1 MSSSEFQFRL
11 PAGIDADSFLRNY
24 WQRRPLLMRAAMPV
38 DCFTLGADELAGL
51 ACEPDFE
58 SRLIVERGHRDWQ
71 IRHGPFDEADF
82 SRLPESG
89 WTLLVQDV
97 DKFLPEV
104 ACLIDSF
111 DFVPRWRVD
120 DIMISYA
127 SDQGGVGPH
136 TDDYDV
142 FLMQAGGRRR
152 WRISEKDY
160 SDADLLPG
168 LEQRILAHF
177 ETEQEWVLQPGDVLY
192 LPPGVAHWGI
202 AEGECMTYS
211 LGFRTPNQQELAA
224 DWYQHLV
231 SLCGVR
237 RLRDPDDLPGH
248 GPSQLT
254 KGVHTLAAD
263 LLSALPD
270 TQSDDF
276 RIWLGRY
283 LTEPKPQFQIM
294 PPARQ
299 WTDADLADWVSR
311 GGDLRRHPFARLA
324 WQRLSETELVLFYQ
338 GEDLRLAGMLKDAVS
353 LIAERRR
360 IDNRATAALLAA
372 TPEFSDPLLQLLNQG
387 IIEPAETA

>member
-1 MSSSEFQFRL
+1 
-11 PAGIDADSFLRNY
+11 
-24 WQRRPLLMRAAMPV
+24 MRAAMPV
-38 DCFTLGADELAGL
+38 DCFSLGADELAGL
-51 ACEPDFE
+51 ACEPEFE
-58 SRLIVERGHRDWQ
+58 SRLIVERGDRDWQ

-82 SRLPESG
+82 SGLPESN

-104 ACLIDSF
+104 ARLIDSF
-111 DFVPRWRVD
+111 DFVPTWRVD
-120 DIMISYA
+120 DLMITYA
-127 SDQGGVGPH
+127 RDQGGVGPH

-142 FLMQAGGRRR
+142 FMKQTEGRRR
-152 WRISEKDY
+152 WRISEKHY
-160 SDADLLPG
+160 TDADLLPD

-177 ETEQEWVLQPGDVLY
+177 ETEQEWVLEPGDVLY
-192 LPPGVAHWGI
+192 LPPGVGHWGI

-254 KGVHTLAAD
+254 EGVHTLAAN
-263 LLSALPD
+263 LLSTLPD
-270 TQSDDF
+270 TRSDDF

-299 WTDADLADWVSR
+299 WTNADLADWIAR
-311 GGDLRRHPFARLA
+311 GGHLGRHPFARLA

-338 GEDLRLAGMLKDAVS
+338 GEDLRLPVILKDAVS
-353 LIAERRR
+353 LMAARRQ
-360 IDNRATAALLAA
+360 IDNHAIAAMLKT
-372 TPEFSDPLLQLLNQG
+372 TPEFCDLLLRLLNQG
-387 IIEPAETA
+387 IIEPTETA